1 MEIEKGE
8 DNFVREDRPQ
18 KKGLCRLTPYI
29 DE

>member
-8 DNFVREDRPQ
+8 DNFFREDKPQ
-18 KKGLCRLTPYI
+18 KKGLCGQAPYI